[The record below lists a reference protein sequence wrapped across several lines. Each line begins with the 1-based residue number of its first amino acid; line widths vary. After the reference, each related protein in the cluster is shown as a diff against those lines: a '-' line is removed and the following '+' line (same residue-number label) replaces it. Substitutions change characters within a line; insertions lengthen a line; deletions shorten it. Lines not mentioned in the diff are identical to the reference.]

1 MNELPK
7 EVSLDPDDWSAM
19 RALAHRAVDDAIDY
33 LATVRDRPVWQPTPE
48 HVIERLHAPLPRE
61 PEGAERAYA
70 DFREWVMPYQM
81 GNTHPR
87 FWSWYMGG
95 GTAFGAIADFLAS
108 AVNPNLG
115 GGNHVANYVEGQV
128 VDWCKDI
135 VGLPRDS
142 GGLLVSG
149 GSMANFVG
157 LAVARNAMAGIDVRA
172 AGVAAIPEPLVFYA
186 SSEVHSCNQKAI
198 ELLGLGTAALRK
210 LPADSAYRI
219 DLAALEHAI
228 AEDRAAGRKPACVIG
243 TRRRTAALGE
253 ASPPGRR
260 P

>member
-1 MNELPK
+1 MNEQPN
-7 EVSLDPDDWSAM
+7 EASLDPSDWSAM

-33 LATVRDRPVWQPTPE
+33 LATVRDRPVWQPTPDS
-48 HVIERLHAPLPRE
+48 VIAKLHAPLPRE
-61 PEGAERAYA
+61 PQGAEQAYA

-95 GTAFGAIADFLAS
+95 GTAFGALADFLAS
-108 AVNPNLG
+108 TVNPNMG

-157 LAVARNAMAGIDVRA
+157 LAVARNAMRRHRRA
-172 AGVAAIPEPLVFYA
+172 RRRCRGDPAAARV
-186 SSEVHSCNQKAI
+186 
-198 ELLGLGTAALRK
+198 LR
-210 LPADSAYRI
+210 LDRGAQLR
-219 DLAALEHAI
+219 
-228 AEDRAAGRKPACVIG
+228 AEGDRAA
-243 TRRRTAALGE
+243 
-253 ASPPGRR
+253 
-260 P
+260 